1 MGPPDSTVVWTRQ
14 VRVQLVRERR
24 MAYDCKVQGPDRAA
38 ALARSALQDQDREAF
53 LAIHLTNRLA
63 VASFEV
69 VSMGTINNIL
79 VHPREVFKGALLA
92 NAACIVVAHSHP
104 SGEPEPSAEDLAI
117 TRRLVEAGELLGIP
131 VHDHVIVAGERW
143 LSLRE
148 STSLWSGVGSAGD

>member
-1 MGPPDSTVVWTRQ
+1 
-14 VRVQLVRERR
+14 
-24 MAYDCKVQGPDRAA
+24 MAYACKVQGPEGAV
-38 ALARSALQDQDREAF
+38 ALARHALQDQDREAF
-53 LAIHLTNRLA
+53 LCIHLTTKLA

-69 VSMGTINNIL
+69 VAVGTINSLL
-79 VHPREVFKGALLA
+79 VHPREVFKGAVLA
-92 NAACIVVAHSHP
+92 NAGGIVVAHSHP

-148 STSLWSGVGSAGD
+148 NTALWSGLGSPGD